1 VKRDDTRWA
10 LPRLLFA
17 LVLHMAC
24 AAGAPEVEEAVPTSA
39 TFPGARATPLLWR
52 ASGPEEGHGSLFL
65 LGSVHIGRPD
75 VIDFGA
81 EVTEAFAVCD
91 ELVVEVD
98 LSTLSAE
105 EIAEQTA
112 RYALLPDDQ
121 TLRGKLSDETY
132 ALLEGYLGSR
142 GTPMAAVDRLKPWA
156 VTMVLAMLEFEAA
169 GLQADYGVDKRFI
182 ERAAGRRSI
191 RGLETLQSQLE
202 ILDGLSPRIQELMLA
217 ETLLRA
223 EDVAEESAALLGAWK
238 QGDEAVL
245 ARLLFGPLEEHPEF
259 ADFYEAVFFARN
271 ETMAAQLAAL
281 GGDGKRR
288 FVVLGAG
295 HMVGPRGIPAL
306 LASRGFRV
314 QRVGGSLR
322 PGGP

>member
-1 VKRDDTRWA
+1 MKRDKTRWA
-10 LPRLLFA
+10 LPGLLFA
-17 LVLHMAC
+17 LALHTAC
-24 AAGAPEVEEAVPTSA
+24 AAGAPEVAEAVPASA
-39 TFPGARATPLLWR
+39 AFSGARATPLLWR
-52 ASGPEEGHGSLFL
+52 ASGPEEGDGSLFL
-65 LGSVHIGRPD
+65 LGSVHVGRPD
-75 VIDFGA
+75 AIDFGA

-98 LSTLSAE
+98 LSALSAE

-121 TLRGKLSDETY
+121 TLRGMISDETY
-132 ALLEGYLGSR
+132 ALLEAYLGSR

-156 VTMVLAMLEFEAA
+156 VGMVLAMLEFEAA
-169 GLQADYGVDKRFI
+169 GLQGDYGVDKRFI
-182 ERAAGRRSI
+182 EWAAGRRSI

-202 ILDGLSPRIQELMLA
+202 TLDGLSPRIQELMLA
-217 ETLLRA
+217 DTLLRV
-223 EDVAEESAALLGAWK
+223 EDVAGESTELLSAWK
-238 QGDEAVL
+238 RGDEVAL
-245 ARLLFGPLEEHPEF
+245 ARLLFGSLEEHPEF
-259 ADFYEAVFFARN
+259 TDFYEAVFFARN
-271 ETMAAQLAAL
+271 ETMAAELAAL

-295 HMVGPRGIPAL
+295 HMIGPRGIPAL

-314 QRVGGSLR
+314 QRVGGRLR